1 MSADA
6 IRLRRGDALLVVD
19 IQVDFVSGTL
29 AVPGAE
35 AVIPVLNRYIATFVA
50 QGLPV
55 LATRDWHP
63 ADHCSFRERGGPWPP
78 HCVVDTPGGAF
89 DPRLTLPAGTI
100 VVSKATDRG
109 REAYSAFAG
118 TELGTHLA
126 TLGTERVFV
135 GGLATDYCVRETI
148 RDALRLGYRAC
159 FLVDAIRAVDVQ
171 PGDGARALAE
181 MLGAGAAPVELADI
195 ATAPTRS
202 GPPAPDR

>member
-1 MSADA
+1 MTAGA

-29 AVPGAE
+29 SVPGAA

-50 QGLPV
+50 QRLPV

-100 VVSKATDRG
+100 VVSKATERD

-118 TELGTHLA
+118 TELGRHLTA
-126 TLGTERVFV
+126 LGIERVFV

-148 RDALRLGYRAC
+148 RDALPQGYRAC
-159 FLVDAIRAVDVQ
+159 FLVDAIRAVDVH

-181 MLGAGAAPVELADI
+181 MRAAGAAPVELADI
-195 ATAPTRS
+195 AAVPARA
-202 GPPAPDR
+202 GPPAQRR